1 MNVSSL
7 VKSITPSCGSV
18 PDHLP
23 RNRSPLALLV
33 HATSL
38 PVTSSPSV
46 MRSITP
52 CKARATAVAVGVAV
66 AVGAGVAV
74 AVAVAVGVGVKVA
87 VGVGDG
93 LGVRVAVG
101 VGLGVGLRRVGDSGP

>member
-1 MNVSSL
+1 MNVASI

-23 RNRSPLALLV
+23 RNRSPLALLL
-33 HATSL
+33 HAASS
-38 PVTSSPSV
+38 PVTSSPLL

-52 CKARATAVAVGVAV
+52 CKAGETGVAVGVAV
-66 AVGAGVAV
+66 GVGVDV
-74 AVAVAVGVGVKVA
+74 AVAVAVGVR
-87 VGVGDG
+87 VGAGDG

-101 VGLGVGLRRVGDSGP
+101 VGDGL